1 MSTTTSTYLSIEN
14 NLARYQK
21 MVANEPAAKTATAYY
36 AANIG
41 NVKSIS
47 DLVGNY
53 RLLSYAL
60 TAYGLGDQVNSK
72 ALVTKVLEGG
82 VTSSKAL
89 ANTLSNANWAK
100 FAKAFSYL
108 TSSTSATS
116 TAISAAASTT
126 ESAYTEQT
134 LETQQGKQDVGV
146 QLALYFQ
153 RVAPTITS
161 AYGILGDKN
170 LLEAFQ
176 TIFGVTLNSNG
187 NIDANAAIID
197 RTMPIKDLQD
207 PTKLKQLTAR
217 FTAQYTLLYGPGG
230 QNASTPLTATS
241 SGTTTGNL
249 NAATSIMSGIVS
261 GNSSY
266 GGSSTAELFSSALL
280 SSLQSLSLGG

>member
-21 MVANEPAAKTATAYY
+21 MIASEPTVKTATDYY

-41 NVKSIS
+41 KVTSIS

-60 TAYGLGDQVNSK
+60 TAYGLGDQVNNK

-89 ANTLSNANWAK
+89 ANTLSNPNWAK
-100 FAKAFSYL
+100 FAKAFDFVDNDAGSIS
-108 TSSTSATS
+108 TSSAV
-116 TAISAAASTT
+116 STT
-126 ESAYTEQT
+126 EANYNETK
-134 LETQQGKQDVGV
+134 LESQEGQQDVGV

-153 RVAPTITS
+153 RVAPTIKS
-161 AYGILGDKN
+161 SYNVLGDEN

-176 TIFGVTLNSNG
+176 TIFGVTLNSYG
-187 NIDANAAIID
+187 SIDTNASIVSKL
-197 RTMPIKDLQD
+197 MPMSDLTN
-207 PTKLKQLTAR
+207 PTKLKSLTER

-230 QNASTPLTATS
+230 QDSSSALTVTS

-249 NAATSIMSGIVS
+249 NVATSIMSGIVS

-266 GGSSTAELFSSALL
+266 GGSSTAELFSSALMT
-280 SSLQSLSLGG
+280 SLQSLSLGG